1 MLDILRFVSAE
12 PCDGDLRVLIRVA
25 RMSSTLILVL
35 CMVLV
40 ALIAAQEDPEDFIP
54 STLLES
60 ARNDDIEGIRRAL
73 QQGTHIDITNVNG
86 WSAASFAVTSGN
98 INALH
103 ALIDAGIDLN
113 QAATDGRTPLMF
125 AAQQGDKEMVESL
138 LGANADP
145 SITTD
150 EGISAYE
157 VAVESGR
164 KIVALQIA
172 EACVLRGIYNDD
184 ADLITISIKRGAYI
198 NIPTPAGWTALIYA
212 TSTGNELLSKELVK
226 LGADVNRAESD
237 GWTPL
242 HFAAH
247 NGHKAIVDLLLRNGA
262 NTVYYS
268 KGGSLARDLALA
280 SGFQAVHDMIPEP
293 DQDL

>member
-1 MLDILRFVSAE
+1 MS
-12 PCDGDLRVLIRVA
+12 RVV
-25 RMSSTLILVL
+25 LVL
-35 CMVLV
+35 AFLVLL
-40 ALIAAQEDPEDFIP
+40 ASSSRSYAQEDPADPNDFVP
-54 STLLES
+54 STMLES
-60 ARNDDIEGIRRAL
+60 ARNGDLEGIRRAL
-73 QQGTHIDITNVNG
+73 QEGTHIDITNVNG
-86 WSAASFAVTSGN
+86 WSAATFAVTSGH
-98 INALH
+98 INARH
-103 ALIDAGIDLN
+103 TLIDAGIDLN
-113 QAATDGRTPLMF
+113 QANLEGRTPLMF

-212 TSTGNELLSKELVK
+212 TSSGNELLSKELVK
-226 LGADVNRAESD
+226 LGADMNRAEND

-247 NGHKAIVDLLLRNGA
+247 NGHKTIVDMLLKNGA
-262 NTVYYS
+262 NFVYYS
-268 KGGSLARDLALA
+268 KQGKLARDLALA
-280 SGFQAVHDMIPEP
+280 AGFQAVHDMIPEP